1 MRDSGKTESWLLQKI
16 KENPFQFLWP
26 LGLAFGGAILIGFF
40 FQIGFMPDMSF
51 SEASGIFIAVTLIG
65 LIITFPIFLAMIPA
79 ILIQTSEIAIDIY
92 KNNNL
97 FCCSIAL
104 LFALFLFIGIAPDS
118 QFYIYTAYFILC
130 FLISYSRVENKTHQ
144 EKPDFTII
152 KSHETKCFC
161 ERIESPFLHQDNYF
175 IIVDTLAWF
184 IFPIVLLLIFSKYE
198 GFNQYSNGESLFLFF
213 LWSLLSCVFTWILI
227 TSSVKNDLK
236 FWSIVIISYIAISLL
251 FTGAITKNPSAIIRS
266 LGLGEMRNVSVLL
279 KDEGCEIFNAIPMP
293 AGQKPLCDEKTKIVR
308 SVHLRSR
315 IASPYVFE
323 VKGNG
328 DQVWRIIIPK
338 EQVISL
344 IISGVY
350 GSQPP
355 NPGASNNQT
364 QDCPDRNQSQN
375 PSKSISGK
383 SFTRKALDN
392 MLCLLC
398 ASCHVPPNC
407 PSKAKQ
413 ESESRAQPC

>member
-1 MRDSGKTESWLLQKI
+1 MTDSKDQNPPETQENQENQENQETTGTTKKPENWLLQKI

-51 SEASGIFIAVTLIG
+51 SEASGIFIAAASVG

-97 FCCSIAL
+97 FCCSIVL
-104 LFALFLFIGIAPDS
+104 LFALFLFIWIAPDS
-118 QFYIYTAYFILC
+118 QYCIYAAYLILC
-130 FLISYSRVENKTHQ
+130 FYISYSRVENKSHQ
-144 EKPDFTII
+144 KKSDSAKI
-152 KSHETKCFC
+152 KS
-161 ERIESPFLHQDNYF
+161 PFSQNFYF
-175 IIVDTLAWF
+175 IIVDALAWF
-184 IFPIVLLLIFSKYE
+184 IFPIVLLFIFLKYG
-198 GFNQYSNGESLFLFF
+198 GFNQYSDGESLFLFF

-323 VKGNG
+323 AEGNG
-328 DQVWRIIIPK
+328 DQAWRIIIPK

-355 NPGASNNQT
+355 NPGAPNNQT
-364 QDCPDRNQSQN
+364 QDCPDRNQSPN
-375 PSKSISGK
+375 PPQQG
-383 SFTRKALDN
+383 
-392 MLCLLC
+392 C
-398 ASCHVPPNC
+398 AS
-407 PSKAKQ
+407 A
-413 ESESRAQPC
+413 AQNGAAAATK